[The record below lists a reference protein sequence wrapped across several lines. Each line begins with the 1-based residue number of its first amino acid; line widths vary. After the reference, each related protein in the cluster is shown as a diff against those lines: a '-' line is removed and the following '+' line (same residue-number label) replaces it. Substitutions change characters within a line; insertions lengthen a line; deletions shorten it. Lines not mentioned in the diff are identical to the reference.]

1 MKSIIPAAQLVL
13 LLAITS
19 GVCADTRF
27 DEFTKKNAS
36 PTEPVRVLS
45 AGLLGGS
52 GTERLTGGGF
62 QPDGTI
68 VLAASDVGLKS
79 LPANALVDVR
89 FGLTAYPPQALQPA
103 RAKK

>member
-36 PTEPVRVLS
+36 HTEPVRVLS

-52 GTERLTGGGF
+52 GTEWLASGGF

-68 VLAASDVGLKS
+68 VLAALCAVYY
-79 LPANALVDVR
+79 V
-89 FGLTAYPPQALQPA
+89 FGIPH
-103 RAKK
+103 